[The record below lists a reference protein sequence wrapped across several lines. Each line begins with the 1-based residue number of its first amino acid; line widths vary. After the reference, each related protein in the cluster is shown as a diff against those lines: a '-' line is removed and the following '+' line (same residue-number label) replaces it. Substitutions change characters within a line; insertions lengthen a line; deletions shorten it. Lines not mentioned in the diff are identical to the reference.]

1 MAETFNNFFV
11 TIVSNIDSN
20 IIHTN
25 SSYKNYL
32 QDSFFLT
39 PATEKEVI
47 SVIN

>member
-1 MAETFNNFFV
+1 MDETFNFFV

-25 SSYKNYL
+25 SSYINYL

>member
-1 MAETFNNFFV
+1 MDETFNFFV

-25 SSYKNYL
+25 SSYIDYL

-39 PATEKEVI
+39 LATEKEVI